1 MLNIKL
7 YSDTAYKRPTGG
19 FLPEVPHGFTRSTS
33 RRAQIIVTVPAIL
46 ELPISVEDEDKTKE
60 RTTESEIEG
69 DDDDYNIVFLKLQK
83 VTTKPLIDPNI
94 KHNDK

>member
-1 MLNIKL
+1 MNDPPVI
-7 YSDTAYKRPTGG
+7 S
-19 FLPEVPHGFTRSTS
+19 TRSTS

-60 RTTESEIEG
+60 RTAESEIEG

-94 KHNDK
+94 KYNEKQIETITEIQKLLKAD

>member
-1 MLNIKL
+1 MNDPPVI
-7 YSDTAYKRPTGG
+7 S
-19 FLPEVPHGFTRSTS
+19 TRSTS

-69 DDDDYNIVFLKLQK
+69 DDDDDYNIVFLKSQM
-83 VTTKPLIDPNI
+83 VTTNPLVDPNI
-94 KHNDK
+94 KYNEKQIETITEIQKLLKAD